1 MRLARH
7 RLLNSASPK
16 AVSVNGLTFAYPHA
30 GTILDIPSLTIGKG
44 EHVFLKGPSGSGKST
59 LLALLGGVLS
69 PSSGDISLLG
79 QSLTHLRRTHR
90 DRFRANHVG
99 FIFQLFNLLPY
110 LSVLDNVTL
119 PCRFSDSRRRAA
131 SDTLGSLEQEA
142 RRLLASL
149 GLTEETLLQRRVT
162 DLSIGQQQRVAAAR
176 ALIGAPELLIAD
188 EPTSSLD
195 ADNRTNF
202 IQLLLDECETTG
214 ASVLFVSHDQSL
226 GQHFQRQLDMADIN
240 RAGGD

>member
-1 MRLARH
+1 MNPSPPSAIAVEG
-7 RLLNSASPK
+7 LL
-16 AVSVNGLTFAYPHA
+16 FAYPGA
-30 GTILDIPSLTIGKG
+30 ELTLSVPALTVAQG
-44 EHVFLKGPSGSGKST
+44 EHTFLKGPSGSGKST

-69 PSSGDISLLG
+69 PKAGVISLLD
-79 QSLTHLRRTHR
+79 QPLTNLSVTQR

-119 PCRFSDSRRRAA
+119 PCRFSDQRRHTAIRQ
-131 SDTLGSLEQEA
+131 LGSLDKEA

-149 GLTEETLLQRRVT
+149 GLAEEELLGRRVME
-162 DLSIGQQQRVAAAR
+162 LSIGQQQRVAAAR

-195 ADNRTNF
+195 ADNRANF
-202 IQLLLDECETTG
+202 IELMLEECNRTG
-214 ASVLFVSHDQSL
+214 STVLFVSHDQAL
-226 GQHFQRQLDMADIN
+226 GQYFHHQLDMLQIN
-240 RAGGD
+240 QAGHP

>member
-1 MRLARH
+1 
-7 RLLNSASPK
+7 
-16 AVSVNGLTFAYPHA
+16 
-30 GTILDIPSLTIGKG
+30 
-44 EHVFLKGPSGSGKST
+44 

-69 PSSGDISLLG
+69 PNSGQISLLEQPLG
-79 QSLTHLRRTHR
+79 GLTAAQR

-119 PCRFSDSRRRAA
+119 PCRFSDRRQDAA
-131 SDTLGSLEQEA
+131 TQAQGSLEQEA

-149 GLTEETLLQRRVT
+149 GLKQEGLLQRRVT
-162 DLSIGQQQRVAAAR
+162 ELSIGQQQRVAAAR

-195 ADNRTNF
+195 ADNRASF
-202 IQLLLDECETTG
+202 IELVLEECNKTG
-214 ASVLFVSHDQSL
+214 ATVLFVSHDKIL
-226 GQHFQRQLDMADIN
+226 GQYFHRQLDMADIN
-240 RAGGD
+240 RANQD